1 MNKPNR
7 MDDTKRE
14 LFLQKLS
21 ELPDTRGP
29 LMEPMGRKP
38 LPNSLS
44 HLNTVEMLN
53 RLQPLFLS
61 AAESPD
67 LDAKERAA
75 VIDMAGALG
84 ASPSLL
90 EGWTTVKVDSPM
102 GAITFRR
109 CPLLPW
115 RLWVRKN
122 APGGESS
129 HLGCREYVLE
139 APPSG
144 YCSCLR
150 GWEISD
156 VVQDVEDVLF
166 CPGAEIRGA
175 AYA

>member
-14 LFLQKLS
+14 LLLQKLS

-29 LMEPMGRKP
+29 LLEPMGRKP

-90 EGWTTVKVDSPM
+90 EGWTTVKVDSPK
-102 GAITFRR
+102 GALTLRR
-109 CPLLPW
+109 HPLLPW
-115 RLWVRKN
+115 RIWLRKE
-122 APGGESS
+122 AKECGSS
-129 HLGCREYVLE
+129 NLGVQGYVLE
-139 APPSG
+139 VSRSG
-144 YCSCLR
+144 YCWCVR
-150 GWEISD
+150 GWETPG
-156 VVQDVEDVLF
+156 VVQAVEEILL
-166 CPGAEIRGA
+166 CPGAEVRGA
-175 AYA
+175 TWA